1 MGINEK
7 YPRFKNQ
14 NELLWNLIEERTTDF
29 LKRYGDD
36 SIPDNIILDQI
47 TKEFKYIIKTDT
59 AGLFYIITKAFDEEQ
74 VDRSEIIAYGT
85 SGGAVIPNLLGL
97 TGVGAEKRMRVIFA
111 KSPKYYPE
119 LFYGF
124 NNALLDPNP
133 SNIRMTLDS
142 YCRVMERIAELLVSS
157 ENYSRIDPI
166 ILIKN
171 RAIDMGIYL
180 SYVDDIMVSDLES
193 VSTFKNRCIPAEDT
207 ETMNVFCS
215 GNYNLNSDDT
225 DISVRYRI
233 PYISEEAK
241 AMICEICPL
250 TQDDISKAI
259 SITIESEKYSDCG
272 IYYREQVLANCIQK
286 GMSDDFIKLQKEC
299 IREQIFPRVHID
311 SIVEACWRIAY
322 YQVHFQDAYIK
333 YIVSKKREEDK

>member
-36 SIPDNIILDQI
+36 SISDNIILDQI

-59 AGLFYIITKAFDEEQ
+59 AGLFYIITKAFDEEL
-74 VDRSEIIAYGT
+74 VDRSEIIAFGT

-97 TGVGAEKRMRVIFA
+97 TGVGAEKRMRGIFA

-133 SNIRMTLDS
+133 SNIRMTFDS
-142 YCRVMERIAELLVSS
+142 YCGVMERIAELLGSS
-157 ENYSRIDPI
+157 ENYSKIDPL

-171 RAIDMGIYL
+171 RATDMGIYL
-180 SYVDDIMVSDLES
+180 SYVDDLMVSDFES
-193 VSTFKNRCIPAEDT
+193 VTAFKNRCIPSYDADT
-207 ETMNVFCS
+207 MDVFYYRYYNQDPDDEEES
-215 GNYNLNSDDT
+215 TSNYK
-225 DISVRYRI
+225 I
-233 PYISEEAK
+233 PYITDEAK
-241 AMICEICPL
+241 YKISEVCPL
-250 TQDDISKAI
+250 SLDDISKAI
-259 SITIESEKYSDCG
+259 SMTLVKKDYIDAG
-272 IYYREQVLANCIQK
+272 IYFREQVLENCIRD
-286 GMSDDFIKLQKEC
+286 GREDDFMKLKKEC

-322 YQVHFQDAYIK
+322 YQVHFTDECMKVIDG
-333 YIVSKKREEDK
+333 RN